1 MAADVSRSYT
11 VVAVDEDRAALAK
24 LARTL
29 ARLGYRQVTTSNPH
43 EVLPLVERES
53 ADILV
58 LAIDLLRDSV
68 ELSTLARQAFPQVV
82 RIIVAA
88 AATVEVT
95 IRAINEGEVF
105 RFLRKPWNR
114 QELNDALTAA
124 VRHREGLRAA
134 TDAELLASRRGQML
148 TGLETEHPGITQRPE
163 TGERIVL
170 SPAATRET
178 LRRVLSAGWLKRL
191 S

>member
-29 ARLGYRQVTTSNPH
+29 ARLGYRQISTSNPH
-43 EVLPLVERES
+43 EVLPLVERER

-58 LAIDLLRDSV
+58 LDNDMLLNGV
-68 ELSTLARQAFPQVV
+68 ELSALARQAFPQVV
-82 RIIVAA
+82 RIVVAA
-88 AATVEVT
+88 AATVEHT

-105 RFLRKPWNR
+105 RFLRKPWDR
-114 QELNDALTAA
+114 QELKDALTAA

-148 TGLETEHPGITQRPE
+148 TGLEAEHPGITRRPE
-163 TGERIVL
+163 NGERLVL
-170 SPAATRET
+170 NPAAT
-178 LRRVLSAGWLKRL
+178 
-191 S
+191 